1 MYNMVQSKQEAVMNE
16 KIFKTMNTIGAGNVA
31 IGIILVVVG
40 LATGI
45 ISIIS
50 GVKLLKEKKNIIF

>member
-1 MYNMVQSKQEAVMNE
+1 MNE
-16 KIFKTMNTIGAGNVA
+16 KIFKIMNTIGAGNVA